1 MLMEFDS
8 QFNLENNLE
17 LKKYYDLSGIFK
29 GKLIDFI
36 TVNLFFRSSKI
47 ATVII

>member
-29 GKLIDFI
+29 EQINRFYNREFI
-36 TVNLFFRSSKI
+36 FSLV
-47 ATVII
+47 